1 MTASL
6 IVSALCLLLV
16 GTLVGVRAVRAA
28 RERHWL
34 GGTIRGLVALL
45 LLALAALAA
54 TLTVGLHGYRALSF
68 EEVAATVRT
77 EPVAP
82 QRFRATITLPD
93 HRLAMY
99 ELAGDAFYMDA
110 HILKWHPWANL
121 LGLHTVYELDRVA
134 GRYNAV
140 ADERTQ
146 PHTAY
151 ELGLSKPVDLYSI
164 ARRRLLGPLVDAEYG
179 SATFVAATRPT
190 TFEVRLSRRSDP
202 VLLLKLIQ
210 SLFKALHS
218 EGTPGQLAAG
228 LGLGSILGLTPLW
241 NLHNAVVLA
250 LIIVL
255 NVSFA
260 GAMLGWA
267 LFVPVGFLL
276 DPAFDWIGRTLLL
289 DTPALRPLWTA
300 LYNAPVVPLTSFNNT
315 IVLGS
320 LVVAAA
326 LWVPLFFASRW
337 GVVRYRATVAER
349 VKRSALYRSVV
360 ASKLY
365 NLYRL
370 FRPES

>member
-1 MTASL
+1 MTGSL

-140 ADERTQ
+140 GDERTR
-146 PHTAY
+146 
-151 ELGLSKPVDLYSI
+151 SKPVDLYSI

-179 SATFVAATRPT
+179 SATFVAATRPA
-190 TFEVRLSRRSDP
+190 TFEVRVSTTG
-202 VLLLKLIQ
+202 LL
-210 SLFKALHS
+210 ARPA
-218 EGTPGQLAAG
+218 PGR
-228 LGLGSILGLTPLW
+228 
-241 NLHNAVVLA
+241 
-250 LIIVL
+250 
-255 NVSFA
+255 
-260 GAMLGWA
+260 
-267 LFVPVGFLL
+267 
-276 DPAFDWIGRTLLL
+276 PA
-289 DTPALRPLWTA
+289 P
-300 LYNAPVVPLTSFNNT
+300 
-315 IVLGS
+315 
-320 LVVAAA
+320 
-326 LWVPLFFASRW
+326 
-337 GVVRYRATVAER
+337 
-349 VKRSALYRSVV
+349 
-360 ASKLY
+360 
-365 NLYRL
+365 
-370 FRPES
+370 